1 MKNKV
6 IYIWG
11 GVEKFLPEGLYLIT
25 NIILARYLT
34 PQDFGTVGV
43 LAVFIAIAGILT
55 DSGLGGSLVKE
66 HTITKLDCSTV
77 FVFNLIISLTIYV
90 FLFVCAPYI
99 EGFYKIPDLKII
111 TRYLCLIFVIN
122 SIGLVPK
129 SLLIKELK
137 FKKIA
142 ISSLC
147 GITTAS
153 IFSFIGC
160 YLNLGV
166 YVLVIFQLSC
176 SIITTTSLLLLSK
189 YSISFKFSYT
199 SFRKLVSFGVF
210 STICGVI
217 DSIYENVLSVLFG
230 KFINAKF
237 LGYYDQAKKLERG
250 SASSVSTALNNV
262 SFPILSKLK
271 KYNSEFTQ
279 ESFKILKFSIITFFP
294 LLSIISIYSDYIVI
308 LLFGEKWYQ
317 SSPILSILMING
329 MVFMIES
336 NIRNNIKSLGN
347 VKQLALMTAIKRI
360 IGIAVIMSF
369 MLISKYAMI
378 YGLVASTFVG
388 VLVNVMLFCKLTN
401 IKFINYIII
410 LIKIIFPTVLF
421 YLICL
426 LCKSSIPYQ
435 LSYSLALSIGLLIT
449 YYYIMYRN
457 SINYYIKKIL
467 NK

>member
-1 MKNKV
+1 
-6 IYIWG
+6 
-11 GVEKFLPEGLYLIT
+11 
-25 NIILARYLT
+25 
-34 PQDFGTVGV
+34 
-43 LAVFIAIAGILT
+43 
-55 DSGLGGSLVKE
+55 
-66 HTITKLDCSTV
+66 
-77 FVFNLIISLTIYV
+77 
-90 FLFVCAPYI
+90 
-99 EGFYKIPDLKII
+99 
-111 TRYLCLIFVIN
+111 
-122 SIGLVPK
+122 
-129 SLLIKELK
+129 
-137 FKKIA
+137 
-142 ISSLC
+142 
-147 GITTAS
+147 
-153 IFSFIGC
+153 
-160 YLNLGV
+160 
-166 YVLVIFQLSC
+166 
-176 SIITTTSLLLLSK
+176 
-189 YSISFKFSYT
+189 
-199 SFRKLVSFGVF
+199 
-210 STICGVI
+210 
-217 DSIYENVLSVLFG
+217 
-230 KFINAKF
+230 
-237 LGYYDQAKKLERG
+237 
-250 SASSVSTALNNV
+250 
-262 SFPILSKLK
+262 
-271 KYNSEFTQ
+271 
-279 ESFKILKFSIITFFP
+279 
-294 LLSIISIYSDYIVI
+294 
-308 LLFGEKWYQ
+308 
-317 SSPILSILMING
+317 MING